1 MNFWL
6 LKQLREY
13 CRVNERATA
22 LHENPAVLIWKISTS
37 VSVFINPHFFFLFH
51 VLIYMNYIGYV
62 HFQKLWFIW
71 NWLQILTVK
80 VWKTVR
86 FHDIGNQGPGLGV
99 FCLPFVS
106 FKSHAPP
113 PSLPPK
119 HSRITPPPPSP
130 THPSLKGIWISL
142 VPDCSHNKQ

>member
-13 CRVNERATA
+13 CRVNEGATA
-22 LHENPAVLIWKISTS
+22 LHENPAALIWKIST
-37 VSVFINPHFFFLFH
+37 SVFINPHFFFLFH
-51 VLIYMNYIGYV
+51 VLIFMNYIGYV
-62 HFQKLWFIW
+62 HFQKVWFIW